1 MAVFIIGGG
10 RTGSFLAKEFL
21 TEEGKE
27 VVIVEK
33 EKEVVEKL
41 KNQGFEVYWANA
53 CDPIQLEDTGIRR
66 AEVAVVVT
74 GHDEDNLVICQL
86 LKKYFG
92 VPRVIARVN
101 HPKNKWLYTRDW
113 GVELAVSATHIIA
126 DILREEAHLGD
137 LVTLLRLRGGEV
149 AIVELAVES
158 GSPLIGKAIRELT
171 LPSESLL
178 VGIVRGKSVLIP
190 QGDTVLEEG
199 DEIIAL
205 SSVKME
211 GELAR
216 ALGATT

>member
-27 VVIVEK
+27 VVIVDK

-41 KNQGFEVYWANA
+41 KNQGFNVHWANA
-53 CDPIQLEDTGIRR
+53 CDPVQLEETGIRK

-149 AIVELAVES
+149 AIVELTIEKY
-158 GSPLIGKAIRELT
+158 SPLIGKAIKELA